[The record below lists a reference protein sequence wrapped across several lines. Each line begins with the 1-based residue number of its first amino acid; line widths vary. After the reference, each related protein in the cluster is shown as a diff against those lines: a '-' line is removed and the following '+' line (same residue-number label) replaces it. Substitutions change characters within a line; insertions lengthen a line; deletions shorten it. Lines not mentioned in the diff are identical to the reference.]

1 MPIPPII
8 PMPPINGS
16 TSLNGT
22 PIDIDKSLFPIK
34 KVSKEANAI
43 SKRLEPLKTID
54 KQREFNALCDKNPVM
69 RSRADSNRRGVLK
82 PLPL

>member
-43 SKRLEPLKTID
+43 SKRLEPIKTID
-54 KQREFNALCDKNPVM
+54 KQKEFDLFCDKNPVM
-69 RSRADSNRRGVLK
+69 RCMLDKVRNYFELNPND
-82 PLPL
+82 